1 MFEILCIEWN
11 SIRLGDPADGIV
23 AKIVHKTLPGCD
35 GGRGVYAPY
44 SFKLPGCSL
53 HSACTLVHSSS
64 RLGAAT
70 VLCTDTKHECC
81 YLQSLMV
88 LGEGKAEAEKLLS

>member
-1 MFEILCIEWN
+1 MGAGVCMLPTPLNCQAAPCILRVLW
-11 SIRLGDPADGIV
+11 
-23 AKIVHKTLPGCD
+23 
-35 GGRGVYAPY
+35 
-44 SFKLPGCSL
+44 
-53 HSACTLVHSSS
+53 CTLAPD
-64 RLGAAT
+64 LGAAT